1 MKKEIKKKFIKTL
14 IGAVIFSLSNFPM
27 TTIIGLSVYIT
38 SFIHLKQSFVT
49 MHYGTFFNPIN
60 QISTKIAGP
69 IAGILEKKIGFHST
83 LILGSFLIFIS
94 LIGYYIQ
101 QNIYIFYILI
111 CLMGFGNGVS
121 IPYTK
126 NLIMYEP
133 KRKGLI
139 SSSIM
144 IPNIIS
150 MAIFKFLGEKII
162 NKKGYTLN
170 PKKNEI
176 YYPEKICKNIQIYF
190 ILCIII
196 FPFLRIISMIL
207 MKKYNDD
214 KEYREKKSE
223 NLIESNYINKEN
235 ENSVVY
241 AIKSKRFLLIC
252 FISFFSTFNQHFIV
266 AIARTFGAL
275 IGINGKILQ
284 YLGIINSLS
293 LVTISPLFGYLSDK
307 IGTSIILKFL
317 IFFNGAIS
325 FSFAI
330 FINDKLM
337 FVILNF
343 LMYIIFSGFLTTMNP
358 HIMHVFGMNNSI
370 ILIGING
377 LFATIS
383 NIIASMT
390 AFTTSKYYQT
400 KLLNIPYRICFLIGG
415 FFNIISFILIL
426 NDNDTIFQYEEENKG
441 KEMEKI

>member
-214 KEYREKKSE
+214 KEYREKK
-223 NLIESNYINKEN
+223 
-235 ENSVVY
+235 V
-241 AIKSKRFLLIC
+241 
-252 FISFFSTFNQHFIV
+252 
-266 AIARTFGAL
+266 
-275 IGINGKILQ
+275 KI
-284 YLGIINSLS
+284 
-293 LVTISPLFGYLSDK
+293 
-307 IGTSIILKFL
+307 
-317 IFFNGAIS
+317 
-325 FSFAI
+325 
-330 FINDKLM
+330 
-337 FVILNF
+337 
-343 LMYIIFSGFLTTMNP
+343 
-358 HIMHVFGMNNSI
+358 
-370 ILIGING
+370 
-377 LFATIS
+377 
-383 NIIASMT
+383 
-390 AFTTSKYYQT
+390 
-400 KLLNIPYRICFLIGG
+400 
-415 FFNIISFILIL
+415 
-426 NDNDTIFQYEEENKG
+426 
-441 KEMEKI
+441 